1 MVAGRKR
8 DHNLIMILCELNVL
22 TLIEL
27 KFVSLG
33 RFHVHILVSS
43 FQSPS

>member
-1 MVAGRKR
+1 MMAGPKR

-33 RFHVHILVSS
+33 LFHVHILVSS
-43 FQSPS
+43 FQTMS